1 MSDLLPTLT
10 NPAALSI
17 ASGDTSTNPV
27 LVYLSLGFLRGALSE
42 SLEKIAR
49 MVSRISLG
57 VRCGMNILGLL
68 TPSCYLVAI
77 KSHTFFC

>member
-17 ASGDTSTNPV
+17 PSGDTSTNPV
-27 LVYLSLGFLRGALSE
+27 LVYLSLGFVRGALSE

-49 MVSRISLG
+49 IVSEKDL
-57 VRCGMNILGLL
+57 NALNF
-68 TPSCYLVAI
+68 P
-77 KSHTFFC
+77 